1 MLVSEASD
9 PRRIQ
14 GRGGDGGK
22 EGGGGS
28 GGGGGGG
35 VDTKTERRGEKNA

>member
-9 PRRIQ
+9 PWRIQ

-28 GGGGGGG
+28 GGGG
-35 VDTKTERRGEKNA
+35 VDMKTERGGEKNA